1 MPARDAKDPQT
12 EALDK
17 LPRCLRQH
25 HARAQQ
31 LGWRGSAKLSA
42 VAGEIRRLKDADVT
56 TQFVVVSQ
64 YGDLLDELQ
73 EAYDPV
79 TYEVDLDLANREG
92 KKLPEGSRVEYRK
105 EAYDPGTAVDGVIV
119 KVDEKKECK
128 ACGQQFVTP
137 FPNICP
143 ACYVECKPCT
153 QEDKCGWTY
162 KPCVGVLK
170 DGVACTRDED
180 CAKCHG
186 KYGCGRVYGPGDEP
200 APFAYNGPQPPK
212 DPADKDRK
220 KLDGQLLCT
229 DPRCTQE
236 RKVKK
241 GKKVLDGRNDTPL
254 EACGGCGGK
263 YGCGAKYTK
272 QTCPR
277 PTDKDGN
284 FDEEKGSIKCT
295 SAACRKL
302 RFCRPARGGRGPKP
316 AEAKP
321 NDRALFKNTL
331 RSLTKMECPNCGQR
345 HTAPY
350 PRGLVC
356 DKCGTEKKL
365 KELTDVESGLPKYL
379 YTIAHGGAEAI
390 NVVKGQLTAKAHR
403 CVVPGKMVRAACCK
417 DKEGCLTRGGFDN
430 RFRPGDKVTATRPAL
445 SAEEDLE
452 VGMRV
457 KVLEVAYAGASG
469 VVYKLIIEKN
479 DEDGVVVD
487 AAASRGPRNKAAAL
501 RVARF
506 SGGAA
511 APAVQKGGAV
521 TYEVK
526 VRPKR
531 GAEVKI
537 VLCLNVPRWKTSRT
551 ASGGPRES

>member
-1 MPARDAKDPQT
+1 MKD
-12 EALDK
+12 E
-17 LPRCLRQH
+17 
-25 HARAQQ
+25 
-31 LGWRGSAKLSA
+31 
-42 VAGEIRRLKDADVT
+42 
-56 TQFVVVSQ
+56 
-64 YGDLLDELQ
+64 
-73 EAYDPV
+73 
-79 TYEVDLDLANREG
+79 
-92 KKLPEGSRVEYRK
+92 
-105 EAYDPGTAVDGVIV
+105 
-119 KVDEKKECK
+119 
-128 ACGQQFVTP
+128 TP
-137 FPNICP
+137 CS
-143 ACYVECKPCT
+143 
-153 QEDKCGWTY
+153 
-162 KPCVGVLK
+162 
-170 DGVACTRDED
+170 RDED

-200 APFAYNGPQPPK
+200 APFAYNGPQPSK

-229 DPRCTQE
+229 DPRCTAE

-254 EACGGCGGK
+254 EACGGCSGK

-272 QTCPR
+272 QTCPQ

-284 FDEEKGSIKCT
+284 FDEEMGSIKCT
-295 SAACRKL
+295 SAACKKM

-356 DKCGTEKKL
+356 DKCCTEKKL
-365 KELTDVESGLPKYL
+365 KELTDVESGLPKCL

-403 CVVPGKMVRAACCK
+403 CVVPGKMVRAASCK

-430 RFRPGDKVTATRPAL
+430 RFKPGDKVTATRPAL

-457 KVLEVAYAGASG
+457 KVLEGAYAGASG

-487 AAASRGPRNKAAAL
+487 AAASRGPRDKAAAL

-506 SGGAA
+506 SGGEA
-511 APAVQKGGAV
+511 APAVQKDSAV

-531 GAEVKI
+531 GTEVKVVFERAALEDVKDGI
-537 VLCLNVPRWKTSRT
+537 WRPARVVRVVKPAECRADPFEWTIGSIRLDDCSMDRRGTLLETFRSDPETSVLLLTLLTAGVSLNITNANKVFILEPFRFGANEAQAVMRVHRI
-551 ASGGPRES
+551 G